1 MRKVVREAASG
12 GRDAEHVKLKLEIKV
27 EVVDYDKK
35 GLSCVYVE
43 RISWRMNIVKAEPIQ
58 REKRRAAFPSRRHR
72 STHTSPFHPPSS
84 GGETERPQELEMWLP
99 LPVLLLKP
107 RDISST
113 IKKKKN
119 VRICSNLWPK
129 VHICAPT
136 HNYDLEE
143 EDHFYNDGFRTLTS
157 EEVQMY
163 TDMVNQS
170 EGFDAPNLAD
180 NLYVCCLILPLNE
193 NSQNF
198 EETKSC
204 SISATAEYNA
214 HRGTHYEFLK
224 VLKANVQFITCDIYY
239 ITFETQLQAADSD
252 PEIFEARVLAGVND
266 ITVYFCRLK

>member
-1 MRKVVREAASG
+1 MYPFVEMYAR
-12 GRDAEHVKLKLEIKV
+12 VKT
-27 EVVDYDKK
+27 
-35 GLSCVYVE
+35 
-43 RISWRMNIVKAEPIQ
+43 EPIQ
-58 REKRRAAFPSRRHR
+58 REKRRATFPSRRHW
-72 STHTSPFHPPSS
+72 STHTSPFHPPGS
-84 GGETERPQELEMWLP
+84 GGETERPRA
-99 LPVLLLKP
+99 
-107 RDISST
+107 RDVAATTSAIAET
-113 IKKKKN
+113 KGHKFHDKEEEK
-119 VRICSNLWPK
+119 RQICSNLWPK

-143 EDHFYNDGFRTLTS
+143 EDHFYNDGFHTLTS

-198 EETKSC
+198 EEAKSC
-204 SISATAEYNA
+204 LISATAEYNA

-266 ITVYFCRLK
+266 ITVDFCRLKQK